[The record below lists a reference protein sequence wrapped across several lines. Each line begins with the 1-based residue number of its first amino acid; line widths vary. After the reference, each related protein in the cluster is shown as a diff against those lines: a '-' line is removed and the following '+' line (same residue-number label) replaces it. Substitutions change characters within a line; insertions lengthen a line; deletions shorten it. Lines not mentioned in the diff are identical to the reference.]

1 MATEERHFTH
11 STLRERIVEHVF
23 VGEVLR
29 ALWRRG
35 ITDVEILRP
44 EFDAHGYDVVM
55 SRGPIVR
62 HVQLKTQAA
71 GKVSVGHALADK
83 PSGCVVW
90 IALNKDTLELGPYM
104 WFGAAPGKPLPDISK
119 YPNPKRATHNAE
131 GVRPVR
137 KNHHVLPPSAFT
149 KLKAL
154 DDVVKQLFGSLGDS
168 PR

>member
-1 MATEERHFTH
+1 MATEDRNFTH

-23 VGEVLR
+23 VGDVLR
-29 ALWRRG
+29 TLWRRG
-35 ITDVEILRP
+35 VTDVEILRP

-71 GKVSVGHALADK
+71 GKVSVGRALAEK

-90 IALNKDTLELGPYM
+90 IGLNKDTLELGPFM
-104 WFGAAPGKPLPDISK
+104 WFGGSPGLPLPDISS
-119 YPNPKRATHNAE
+119 YRNPKRATHNAE

-137 KNHHVLPPSAFT
+137 KNHHELPPAAFT
-149 KLKAL
+149 KLNTL
-154 DDVVKQLFGSLGDS
+154 DEVIERLFGEIPAG
-168 PR
+168 